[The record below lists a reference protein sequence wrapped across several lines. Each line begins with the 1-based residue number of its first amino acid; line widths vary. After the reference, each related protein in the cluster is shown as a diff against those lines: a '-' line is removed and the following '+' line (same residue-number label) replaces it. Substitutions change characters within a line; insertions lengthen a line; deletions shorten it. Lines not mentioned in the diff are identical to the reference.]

1 MNRPSFVSRISLL
14 LVAFLIMGAGP
25 STVGLPV
32 AFHGNV
38 ASQETLESEDKVVI
52 LVRHAEKCEEPEDN
66 PGLTPLGRER
76 ATAFVRVM
84 TDVDVDAIYSTPFER
99 TLDTVRPL
107 ADERG
112 LDIIQ
117 TPIRSGFLQAM
128 VESIKVSEAGTIIVS
143 GHSNTTPRVVNL
155 LAGTSYPDLDES
167 EYDRLYVV
175 HLPAEGMPRVTILRY
190 GPPSGSVEAC

>member
-1 MNRPSFVSRISLL
+1 MTRPSFVSRISLL
-14 LVAFLIMGAGP
+14 LATVLIMGVAP
-25 STVGLPV
+25 FTVGLPV
-32 AFHGNV
+32 TSHGNV
-38 ASQETLESEDKVVI
+38 ASEGIVESEDKVVI
-52 LVRHAEKCEEPEDN
+52 LVRHAEKCEEPENN

-76 ATAFVRVM
+76 ATAFVRAM
-84 TDVDVDAIYSTPFER
+84 TYVDIDAIYSTPFER
-99 TLDTVRPL
+99 TLETVRPL

-128 VESIKVSEAGTIIVS
+128 VEGITASEAGTIIVS

-175 HLPAEGMPRVTILRY
+175 HLPAEGTPRVTILRY